1 MYTVFRY
8 SLRGIPEDNMSKPRG
23 MSTKARI
30 QKGNNRIMKLY
41 LRLVKQYS
49 GVPNLVVFPAY
60 GWGTGIDI
68 LVTDGTN
75 KILELREV
83 TNFDRFTRQG
93 KLIHV
98 NDLRAQR
105 LLKSLT
111 RPLYWKWVAGKS
123 GKSRKRFY
131 WTPTTKRFLDVSY
144 ETNLLPHHYPMFN
157 RSGIKVNILYRTEYR
172 LGYSI
177 EDANGK
183 KTYFLDNGTQVSSKK
198 QVI

>member
-1 MYTVFRY
+1 
-8 SLRGIPEDNMSKPRG
+8 MSKHKG

-41 LRLVKQYS
+41 LRLVQQYS
-49 GVPNLVVFPAY
+49 GVPNLLVFPAY
-60 GWGTGIDI
+60 GWGTGMDI

-93 KLIHV
+93 KPIYI
-98 NDLRAQR
+98 DDIKRAPR
-105 LLKSLT
+105 LLRSLT
-111 RPLYWKWVAGKS
+111 KPLYWKWVAGKS
-123 GKSRKRFY
+123 GKNRKRFY
-131 WTPTTKRFLDVSY
+131 PTSKTRRFLDISY

-157 RSGIKVNILYRTEYR
+157 SKGIKVRIWYRTEYR
-172 LGYSI
+172 LGYSV

-198 QVI
+198 QVV